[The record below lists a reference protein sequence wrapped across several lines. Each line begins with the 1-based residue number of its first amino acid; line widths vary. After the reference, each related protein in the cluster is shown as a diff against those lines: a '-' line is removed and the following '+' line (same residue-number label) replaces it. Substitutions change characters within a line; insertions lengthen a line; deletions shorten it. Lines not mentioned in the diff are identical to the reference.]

1 MPGGAGRGRVLPG
14 VMALGYFPFDG
25 SAVPS
30 MRWEVVLHS
39 TSPLAGCQSSAVLR
53 TPDKKD
59 PNMEKGFSCRAFSYT
74 GWQGPSRDAEAG
86 GVAAVT

>member
-1 MPGGAGRGRVLPG
+1 MARPYHLCVGRSFCIQPH
-14 VMALGYFPFDG
+14 
-25 SAVPS
+25 
-30 MRWEVVLHS
+30 RW
-39 TSPLAGCQSSAVLR
+39 LAARASAVLR

-86 GVAAVT
+86 GVTAVT